1 MPAEGPIS
9 PELLQFPQSVLDSAP
24 VGMMI
29 IGGDGTVSWAN
40 RAAAQMLR
48 TETQSMLGQP
58 VSSLITPSHVG
69 PVLAAFAGL
78 LEGRAAV
85 WESEDRWLT
94 AGGQTVWLRL
104 SASPVPGPALPRGG
118 RSSPAGRSVICQFL
132 DVTARKEAEA
142 ALAETRRE
150 LERRNRELERSNQ
163 ELTEFAYV
171 ASHDLSE
178 PLRVIAGHV
187 ELLAQRYRGA
197 LDENADRWIEFAV
210 DGCNRMRTLIGDLL
224 RYSRTGRELIEPGPV
239 DMDEITRQA
248 EADLG
253 PMIADAGA
261 RVSIDALPTV
271 LGDAGQLRQL
281 MANLLSNAVKF
292 SRPGTPPEVDVT
304 AGADGGYWE
313 FRVSDQGIGI
323 AEEYRQRIFGIF
335 QRLHGRD
342 SYAGSGIGLAIAR
355 KIVELHGGTIWADS
369 GPGGGCE
376 IHFTIPAERV

>member
-1 MPAEGPIS
+1 MPAEEPVGP
-9 PELLQFPQSVLDSAP
+9 EFVRFPQSVLDRAP
-24 VGMMI
+24 VGMVI
-29 IGGDGTVSWAN
+29 LDGDGTVSWAN
-40 RAAAQMLR
+40 RAAAQTLR
-48 TETQSMLGQP
+48 TDARSMVGQP
-58 VSSLITPSHVG
+58 IFSFVTAADAE

-78 LEGRAAV
+78 LEGRADA

-94 AGGQTVWLRL
+94 AGGQAVWLRL
-104 SASPVPGPALPRGG
+104 SASSMPGPAVPPDRQSAATGG
-118 RSSPAGRSVICQFL
+118 SVICQFL

-150 LERRNRELERSNQ
+150 LEVRNRELERSNQ

-197 LDENADRWIEFAV
+197 LDADADRWIEFAV

-224 RYSRTGRELIEPGPV
+224 RYSRTGRELGQPAPV
-239 DMDEITRQA
+239 DMDQITRQA
-248 EADLG
+248 ASDLG

-261 RVSIDALPTV
+261 RVRIDSLPTV
-271 LGDAGQLRQL
+271 SGDAGQFRQL

-304 AGADGGYWE
+304 AGTDGGYWE
-313 FRVSDQGIGI
+313 FTVSDQGIGI
-323 AEEYRQRIFGIF
+323 PEEYRQRIFGIF
-335 QRLHGRD
+335 HRLHGRD
-342 SYAGSGIGLAIAR
+342 SYPGSGIGLAIAR
-355 KIVELHGGTIWADS
+355 KIVELHGGTIWVDS
-369 GPGGGCE
+369 GPGDGCE
-376 IHFTIPAERV
+376 IHFTIPTERK

>member
-1 MPAEGPIS
+1 MVILG
-9 PELLQFPQSVLDSAP
+9 D
-24 VGMMI
+24 
-29 IGGDGTVSWAN
+29 DGTVSWAN
-40 RAAAQMLR
+40 RAAAQTLR
-48 TETQSMLGQP
+48 TEPQSMVGQP
-58 VSSLITPSHVG
+58 VTSFITPSDAE
-69 PVLAAFAGL
+69 PVLAAFASL
-78 LEGRAAV
+78 LEGRTAV

-94 AGGQTVWLRL
+94 AGGQAVWLRL
-104 SASPVPGPALPRGG
+104 SASSVPGSAVPPRGG
-118 RSSPAGRSVICQFL
+118 SAPAGGSVICQFL

-150 LERRNRELERSNQ
+150 LELRNRELERSNQ

-197 LDENADRWIEFAV
+197 LDADADRWIEFAV

-224 RYSRTGRELIEPGPV
+224 RYSRTGRDLGEPAPV
-239 DMDEITRQA
+239 DMDQITRQA
-248 EADLG
+248 AADLG

-261 RVSIDALPTV
+261 RVRIDALPTV
-271 LGDAGQLRQL
+271 AGDAGQLRQL

-304 AGADGGYWE
+304 AGTDGGYWQ
-313 FRVSDQGIGI
+313 FTVSDQGIGI
-323 AEEYRQRIFGIF
+323 AEEYRHRIFGIF

-342 SYAGSGIGLAIAR
+342 SYPGSGIGLAIAR

-376 IHFTIPAERV
+376 IHFTIPTERG